1 MTARRTDATLY
12 RGLFGLLFAQ
22 VLVAVGILLL
32 RQPGGV
38 PPMLRAKS
46 VAAIS
51 GIVVTT
57 ACGGWWLSQATRRLS
72 ATSPATAVAG
82 GLAASLIR
90 LVVPLTMLGWLQTDR
105 AGELVSASLQR
116 FLTETLITSYLVL
129 LLVDILLHI
138 VASRQ
143 GCPDVLNRDST

>member
-1 MTARRTDATLY
+1 MTARQTGTTLY
-12 RGLFGLLFAQ
+12 RGLFGLLLAQ

-38 PPMLRAKS
+38 PPMLRAKA
-46 VAAIS
+46 VAAVG
-51 GIVVTT
+51 GIVVAA
-57 ACGGWWLSQATRRLS
+57 ACGGWWLSQAAHRLS

-90 LVVPLTMLGWLQTDR
+90 LVVPLTLLGWLQTDW
-105 AGELVSASLQR
+105 AGGLVSAPLQG
-116 FLTETLITSYLVL
+116 FLTETLIASYLVL

-138 VASRQ
+138 AASRQ
-143 GCPDVLNRDST
+143 GRPVVSSREST

>member
-1 MTARRTDATLY
+1 MTARRTSAPLY
-12 RGLFGLLFAQ
+12 RGLFGLIVSQ
-22 VLVAVGILLL
+22 ILVAVGILLL

-38 PPMLRAKS
+38 PPTLRAKA

-51 GIVVTT
+51 GIVVTA
-57 ACGGWWLSQATRRLS
+57 ACCGWWLSWATNRLS

-90 LVVPLTMLGWLQTDR
+90 LAVPLTLLGWLQTDL
-105 AGELVSASLQR
+105 AGELLPAQLPG

-138 VASRQ
+138 AVGRQVASDL
-143 GCPDVLNRDST
+143 PDRAST

>member
-1 MTARRTDATLY
+1 MTARRTGTTLY
-12 RGLFGLLFAQ
+12 RGLFGLLLAQ

-38 PPMLRAKS
+38 PPMLRAKA

-51 GIVVTT
+51 GLVVTA
-57 ACGGWWLSQATRRLS
+57 ACGGWWLSQTAHRLS

-90 LVVPLTMLGWLQTDR
+90 LVVPLTVLGWLQTDLS
-105 AGELVSASLQR
+105 GELVSASLQR

-129 LLVDILLHI
+129 LLVDILLNI
-138 VASRQ
+138 TASRQ
-143 GCPDVLNRDST
+143 GCPDVSNRVST

>member
-1 MTARRTDATLY
+1 MTARRTDAKLY

-38 PPMLRAKS
+38 PPMLRAKA

-51 GIVVTT
+51 GLVVTA
-57 ACGGWWLSQATRRLS
+57 ACGGWWLSQTAHRLS

-90 LVVPLTMLGWLQTDR
+90 LVVPLTLLGWLQTDWAR
-105 AGELVSASLQR
+105 ELLSASLR
-116 FLTETLITSYLVL
+116 GFLTETLITSYLFL
-129 LLVDILLHI
+129 LLVDILLH
-138 VASRQ
+138 AMGSRPQ
-143 GCPDVLNRDST
+143 CPAVYEREST